1 MLMLAATIPSQEK
14 LQKIQEQMKII
25 NSLQAEKAKVEAAQE
40 AALDSEIAKLEP
52 VGPLP
57 SQGCFW
63 PQYCSA
69 VSREPGICE
78 LFKVP
83 NTKK

>member
-1 MLMLAATIPSQEK
+1 MFMLAPTIPSQEK
-14 LQKIQEQMKII
+14 LQKIQDQIKLI

-57 SQGCFW
+57 PQKPACFW
-63 PQYCSA
+63 P
-69 VSREPGICE
+69 
-78 LFKVP
+78 
-83 NTKK
+83 